1 MRKIN
6 ILVHLSIPLFV
17 LHLLEEI
24 KTGFYKTDL
33 SIQILSKYL
42 NTTPEITFFVI
53 QIILFVFLGILL
65 FIIFSK
71 KQIPFFL
78 VLFLDIILLYEFLH
92 IYEAIRIGGYTS
104 GVITGTI
111 LGIMGLI
118 LFYIT
123 FRKKSNK

>member
-1 MRKIN
+1 MKKIDTF
-6 ILVHLSIPLFV
+6 VHLIVPLFI

-92 IYEAIRIGGYTS
+92 TYEAIRIGGYTP

-118 LFYIT
+118 LLYIT
-123 FRKKSNK
+123 FRKKSI